1 MPAPVA
7 PAPRRAGRRWPGP
20 AARPMPLPLPEYDSL
35 DAVGLAAL
43 VAGGDVSPTDLA
55 DAALARV
62 EARARDLGAF
72 AHVEP
77 PHALRQRAAAAADGP
92 LRGVPYPVK
101 DLGHT
106 VAGMPHRSGSAAYRY
121 HVPDADATYVER
133 ARAAGLVVMGKTAT
147 PEFGLM
153 GITEPEAYA
162 PARNPWAPTRTP
174 GGSSGGAGAA
184 VAARVVPA
192 ADASDGGGS
201 IRIPASFC
209 GLFGLKPSRGRVPEG
224 PLVGESWHGAVASL
238 AVTRSVRDAAA
249 LLDAVAGPS
258 PGDPVALPRPSTP
271 FADEVGQEPGRL
283 RIGWTARSPLGT
295 PVDPACVAAVES
307 AVELLAD
314 LGHHVE
320 PAEPDVDGRAVA
332 RGYLTMYFGQ
342 IAATLR
348 RMETERPGSSRE
360 VELTTRL
367 LGGIGEAVSAGQYA
381 LALDEWNVLGRAMGA
396 FHQRFDLYLTP
407 TVAALA
413 GEIGAQAPTAAE
425 RVLMRA
431 AVTARTAGLLLKTG
445 FVDQML
451 DERLAPTP
459 FTQLANL
466 TGLPAMSVPL
476 WWTDPLPDAPRGLP
490 VGVQFVARPAEE
502 AALLRLAAQ
511 LEAARPW
518 AHRRPALADDAA

>member
-1 MPAPVA
+1 M
-7 PAPRRAGRRWPGP
+7 
-20 AARPMPLPLPEYDSL
+20 PLPEYDTL
-35 DAVGLAAL
+35 DAVALAETIGSGELAAAE
-43 VAGGDVSPTDLA
+43 VA
-55 DAALARV
+55 DAALARA
-62 EARARDLGAF
+62 ESRGRTLGAF

-77 PHALRQRAAAAADGP
+77 GSAVRTQAASAPDGP
-92 LRGVPYPVK
+92 LRGVPFPVK
-101 DLGHT
+101 DLGHA

-121 HVPDADATYVER
+121 LVPDADTTYVER
-133 ARAAGLVVMGKTAT
+133 ARAAGLVIIGKTAV

-153 GITEPEAYA
+153 GITEPDAYQ

-192 ADASDGGGS
+192 ADATDGGGS

-258 PGDPVALPRPSTP
+258 PGDPVALPRPSSP
-271 FADEVGQEPGRL
+271 FADEVGQDPGRL

-295 PVDPACVAAVES
+295 PVDPACAAAVED
-307 AVELLAD
+307 AAALLAE

-342 IAATLR
+342 CAATLR
-348 RMETERPGSSRE
+348 RMEDERAGSSRE
-360 VELTTRL
+360 TETLTQL
-367 LGGIGEAVSAGQYA
+367 LAGLGESLSAGQYA
-381 LALDEWNVLGRAMGA
+381 KALDEWNVLGRAVGA

-407 TVAALA
+407 TVAALP
-413 GEIGAQAPTAAE
+413 GEIGAQRPTAAE
-425 RVLMRA
+425 RALMRV
-431 AVTARTAGLLLKTG
+431 AVATRSAGLLLKTG

-466 TGLPAMSVPL
+466 TGLPAMSVPI
-476 WWTDPLPDAPRGLP
+476 WWTEPLPDAPRGLP
-490 VGVQFVARPAEE
+490 VGVQFVARPREE
-502 AALLRLAAQ
+502 ATLLRLAAQ

-518 AHRRPALADDAA
+518 AHRRPAMVDEA

>member
-1 MPAPVA
+1 
-7 PAPRRAGRRWPGP
+7 
-20 AARPMPLPLPEYDSL
+20 MPLPLPEYDDL
-35 DAVGLAAL
+35 DATALAAW
-43 VAGGDVSPTDLA
+43 VTDGDVSPTELA
-55 DAALARV
+55 EAALARA
-62 EARARDLGAF
+62 EARGKPLGAF
-72 AHVEP
+72 AHLEP
-77 PHALRQRAAAAADGP
+77 GHAVRQAAGAASDGP
-92 LRGVPYPVK
+92 LRGVPYPIK
-101 DLGHT
+101 DVGHA

-121 HVPDADATYVER
+121 HVPGADVTYVER
-133 ARAAGLVVMGKTAT
+133 ARAAGLVIIGKTAT

-153 GITEPEAYA
+153 GITEPEAYD

-192 ADASDGGGS
+192 ADATDGGGS

-238 AVTRSVRDAAA
+238 AVTRSVRDSAA

-258 PGDPVALPRPSTP
+258 PGDPVALPRPGTP
-271 FADEVGQEPGRL
+271 FLDEVGREPGRL
-283 RIGWTARSPLGT
+283 KIGWTARSPLGT
-295 PVDPACVAAVES
+295 PVDPACVAAVED
-307 AVELLAD
+307 AAALLAD

-348 RMETERPGSSRE
+348 RMEAERLGSSRE
-360 VELTTRL
+360 VEPTTRL
-367 LGGIGEAVSAGQYA
+367 LGGIGEAISAGEYA
-381 LALDEWNVLGRAMGA
+381 LALDGWNVIARAMGA
-396 FHQRFDLYLTP
+396 FHERFDLYLTP
-407 TVAALA
+407 TTAALP
-413 GEIGAQAPTAAE
+413 GEIGAQAPTVAE
-425 RVLMRA
+425 RALVGA
-431 AVTARTAGLLLKTG
+431 ANRLRTAGLLLKTG

-476 WWTDPLPDAPRGLP
+476 WWTGPLADAPRGLP
-490 VGVQFVARPAEE
+490 VGVQLVARPAQE
-502 AALLRLAAQ
+502 ATLYRLAAQ
-511 LEAARPW
+511 LESARPW
-518 AHRRPALADDAA
+518 AHRRPELADR

>member
-1 MPAPVA
+1 
-7 PAPRRAGRRWPGP
+7 
-20 AARPMPLPLPEYDSL
+20 MPLPLPEYDDL
-35 DAVGLAAL
+35 DATALAAL
-43 VAGGDVSPTDLA
+43 VAAGDVSPAELA
-55 DAALARV
+55 DAALARA
-62 EARARDLGAF
+62 ETRTRSLGAF
-72 AHVEP
+72 AHLEP
-77 PHALRQRAAAAADGP
+77 AHAVRQSASDVPQGL

-101 DLGHT
+101 DLSHA

-121 HVPDADATYVER
+121 FVPDADTTLVQR
-133 ARAAGLVVMGKTAT
+133 LRAAGLVLFGKTST

-174 GGSSGGAGAA
+174 GGSSGGAA
-184 VAARVVPA
+184 VAVASRVVPA

-224 PLVGESWHGAVASL
+224 PEVGEGWHGAVASL
-238 AVTRSVRDAAA
+238 AVTRTVRDAAA

-258 PGDPVALPRPSTP
+258 PGDPVALARPATP
-271 FADEVGQEPGRL
+271 FAHEVGQETGRL

-295 PVDPACVAAVES
+295 PVAPECRAAVES
-307 AVELLAD
+307 AAELLAE
-314 LGHHVE
+314 LGHEVE
-320 PAEPDVDGRAVA
+320 PAEPAVDGRAVA

-348 RMETERPGSSRE
+348 RMEAERPGSSRE
-360 VELTTRL
+360 VEPTTRL
-367 LGGIGEAVSAGQYA
+367 LGGIGEAISAGEYA
-381 LALDEWNVLGRAMGA
+381 LALDEWNVIARAMGA
-396 FHQRFDLYLTP
+396 FHERYDLYLTP

-413 GEIGAQAPTAAE
+413 GEIGAQAPTSAE
-425 RVLMRA
+425 RVLMGA
-431 AVTARTAGLLLKTG
+431 ANRLRTAGLLRKTG

-466 TGLPAMSVPL
+466 AGLPAMSVPL

-502 AALLRLAAQ
+502 ATLLRLAAQ

-518 AHRRPALADDAA
+518 ADRRPAVAEEAR

>member
-1 MPAPVA
+1 
-7 PAPRRAGRRWPGP
+7 
-20 AARPMPLPLPEYDSL
+20 MPLPLPDYDDL
-35 DAVGLAAL
+35 DAVALAEA
-43 VAGGDVSPTDLA
+43 VASGDVAPAELA

-62 EARARDLGAF
+62 NARARRLGAF

-77 PHALRQRAAAAADGP
+77 AHALREQANAADGP

-101 DLGHT
+101 DLGHA
-106 VAGMPHRSGSAAYRY
+106 VAGMPHRQGSAAYRY
-121 HVPDADATYVER
+121 HVPDADATYVAR
-133 ARAAGLVVMGKTAT
+133 ARAAGLVILGKTAT

-153 GITEPEAYA
+153 GVTEPEAYA

-192 ADASDGGGS
+192 ASASDGGGS

-249 LLDAVAGPS
+249 LLDVLAGPS
-258 PGDPVALPRPSTP
+258 PGDPVALPRPASP
-271 FADEVGQEPGRL
+271 FADEVGREPGRL
-283 RIGWTARSPLGT
+283 RIGWTSRSPLGT
-295 PVDPACVAAVES
+295 PVDPACVAAVED
-307 AVELLAD
+307 AAALLEE

-320 PAEPDVDGRAVA
+320 PAEPEVDGRAVA

-348 RMETERPGSSRE
+348 RMEAERPGSSKE
-360 VELTTRL
+360 TEPTTRL
-367 LGGIGEAVSAGQYA
+367 LGGIGEAISAGQYA
-381 LALDEWNVLGRAMGA
+381 LALDDWNVLARAMGA

-407 TVAALA
+407 TVAALP
-413 GEIGAQAPTAAE
+413 GEIGAQQPTTAE
-425 RVLMRA
+425 RALMR
-431 AVTARTAGLLLKTG
+431 TANTTRTAGLLLKTG

-476 WWTDPLPDAPRGLP
+476 WWTAPLPDAPRGLP
-490 VGVQFVARPAEE
+490 VGVQLVARPAGE
-502 AALLRLAAQ
+502 ATLVRLAAQ

-518 AHRRPALADDAA
+518 ADRRPALVDETA

>member
-1 MPAPVA
+1 
-7 PAPRRAGRRWPGP
+7 
-20 AARPMPLPLPEYDSL
+20 
-35 DAVGLAAL
+35 
-43 VAGGDVSPTDLA
+43 
-55 DAALARV
+55 
-62 EARARDLGAF
+62 
-72 AHVEP
+72 
-77 PHALRQRAAAAADGP
+77 
-92 LRGVPYPVK
+92 
-101 DLGHT
+101 
-106 VAGMPHRSGSAAYRY
+106 
-121 HVPDADATYVER
+121 
-133 ARAAGLVVMGKTAT
+133 
-147 PEFGLM
+147 M

-174 GGSSGGAGAA
+174 GGSSGGAAVA

-224 PLVGESWHGAVASL
+224 PEVGEGWHGAVASL
-238 AVTRSVRDAAA
+238 AVTRTVRDAAA
-249 LLDAVAGPS
+249 LLDALAGPS
-258 PGDPVALPRPSTP
+258 SGDPVALPRPETP
-271 FADEVGQEPGRL
+271 FLGEVGQETGRL
-283 RIGWTARSPLGT
+283 RVGWTARSPLGT

-307 AVELLAD
+307 AAALLAE
-314 LGHHVE
+314 LGHEVE
-320 PAEPDVDGRAVA
+320 PAEPEVDGRAVA

-348 RMETERPGSSRE
+348 RMEAERAGSSKE
-360 VELTTRL
+360 VEPTTRL
-367 LGGIGEAVSAGQYA
+367 LGGIGEAISAGQYA
-381 LALDEWNVLGRAMGA
+381 LALDEWNVLARAMGR

-407 TVAALA
+407 TVAALP
-413 GEIGAQAPTAAE
+413 GEIGAQQPTAAE
-425 RVLMRA
+425 RALMG
-431 AVTARTAGLLLKTG
+431 TANRLRTAGLLLKTG

-490 VGVQFVARPAEE
+490 VGVQLVARPAGE
-502 AALLRLAAQ
+502 ATLLRLAAQ

-518 AHRRPALADDAA
+518 AGRRPALADEAA

>member
-1 MPAPVA
+1 
-7 PAPRRAGRRWPGP
+7 
-20 AARPMPLPLPEYDSL
+20 MPLPIPEYDDL
-35 DAVGLAAL
+35 DATALAAL
-43 VAGGDVSPTDLA
+43 VASGEATPAQLA
-55 DAALARV
+55 DAALARA
-62 EARARDLGAF
+62 ESRAKGLGAF
-72 AHVEP
+72 AHLDP
-77 PHALRQRAAAAADGP
+77 AHAVRQSAGRAADGP
-92 LRGVPYPVK
+92 FRGVPYPVK

-121 HVPDADATYVER
+121 FVSDADSTLVER
-133 ARAAGLVVMGKTAT
+133 LRAAGLVIFGKTAT

-174 GGSSGGAGAA
+174 GGSSGGAAAA

-224 PLVGESWHGAVASL
+224 PEVGEGWHGAVASL
-238 AVTRSVRDAAA
+238 AVTRTVRDAAA

-258 PGDPVALPRPSTP
+258 PGDPVALPRPETP
-271 FADEVGQEPGRL
+271 FLGEVGRETGRL

-295 PVDPACVAAVES
+295 PVDPACVAAVQD
-307 AVELLAD
+307 AAGLLAE
-314 LGHHVE
+314 LGHEVE

-342 IAATLR
+342 TAAVLR
-348 RMETERPGSSRE
+348 QAEAIRPGASKETEL
-360 VELTTRL
+360 VTQL
-367 LGGIGEAVSAGQYA
+367 LAQVGEATSAGEYA
-381 LALDEWNVLGRAMGA
+381 FTLEQWNVLGRAMGR
-396 FHQRFDLYLTP
+396 FHQRYDLYLTP
-407 TVAALA
+407 TVAALP
-413 GEIGAQAPTAAE
+413 GEIGAQQPTSAE
-425 RVLMRA
+425 RALMRT
-431 AVTARTAGLLLKTG
+431 AVSTRASGLLLKTG
-445 FVDQML
+445 FVDRML

-476 WWTDPLPDAPRGLP
+476 WWTEPLADAPRGLP
-490 VGVQFVARPAEE
+490 VGVQLVARPAEE
-502 AALLRLAAQ
+502 ATLLRLAAQ

-518 AHRRPALADDAA
+518 ADRRPALADEAR